1 MGGLKQLIAGVIAP
15 SALWSPRVRVRLLR
29 FCGASI
35 GAGTRIRPGI
45 RFIERVDLLSVGDG
59 CFLNVELLVGSNS
72 PVVLGDRVSLG
83 PRVQLV
89 PTTHEFGPSTARAG
103 ASVSAPI
110 TIGDGTWIGAGAIV
124 LGGVTIGRG
133 CIIAAGSVVTAD
145 CEPDSLYAGTPA
157 RRIRSLDTG
166 PASAPA
172 SAPEVAPDDSRTQGV
187 R

>member
-1 MGGLKQLIAGVIAP
+1 MGGFTRVIATVVAP

-35 GAGTRIRPGI
+35 GTGTRIRPGI
-45 RFIERVDLLSVGDG
+45 RFIERVDLLSIGDG
-59 CFLNVELLVGSNS
+59 CFINVELLVGSNS

-89 PTTHEFGPSTARAG
+89 PTTHEIGPASARAG
-103 ASVSAPI
+103 AAVSAPI
-110 TIGDGTWIGAGAIV
+110 TIGDGVWIGAGAIV
-124 LGGVTIGRG
+124 LGGVSIGSG

-145 CEPDSLYAGTPA
+145 CEPDSLYGGTPA
-157 RRIRSLDTG
+157 RRIRALDT
-166 PASAPA
+166 
-172 SAPEVAPDDSRTQGV
+172 APDVSRTQGA